1 MFYSVCAQGRPVR
14 LCEATRQFALE
25 SLNGKYGDEAMR
37 HWAVSLDGVE
47 GFDALS
53 PVRQYDAAI
62 REIARRAPLRVTPQ
76 ERVCGAATLGAAIAH
91 NVPATR
97 GGKLAFPS
105 ISHLTLGFDRAL
117 KLGVNAMEREIR
129 ERATDPALDARQRA
143 LLASLQ
149 NAVDA
154 LRVWHGRY
162 LAATRETR
170 PDLYN
175 LLLRVPF
182 EPPEN
187 FHQAVQALWFLFAFT
202 RLCGNWPGIGRIDE
216 MLGEFLRRDL
226 ASGALTREEAREILA
241 SLFIKGCEWIESE
254 TPTGSGDAQHYQNI
268 VLGGLDETG
277 REVTNAVSYLVVD
290 IVEELA
296 IGDFPITVRLNPATP
311 APFKRRLAEAIRH
324 GGGAIAL
331 YGEPLILD
339 SLMRFGYSREEALR
353 FANDGCWEVQI
364 PGKTC
369 FSYVP
374 FDALAIFL
382 HDTLR
387 VDEETPLPYGDF
399 EELYRAYLRDL
410 GAKVDAICAGA
421 IAARLETDGR
431 GNFRWKEALP
441 CGVVSLFEEGCVENA
456 RSYLEGGPR
465 YTVISPH
472 IGGAPDVGNSLL
484 AIDRLV
490 YREKRVTLDELRAIL
505 RANWEGHEP
514 LRQYVLNR
522 YTYYGNDDDAADA
535 YTARLLDDFAAMVL
549 GHNGESP
556 ILFPPGVSTFGRQIE
571 WAPGRA
577 ATPFGARKGDVLA
590 PNASPTP
597 GTDEAGATALI
608 RSYCKLGLGRL
619 TCGAALDVKLLPA
632 LARGE
637 NGANALVALMDAFV
651 ALGGFFM
658 QIDIMDADALR
669 AARENPQAYKSLSVR
684 VSGWNARFVTLNE
697 EWQNMVI
704 ERTARGM

>member
-1 MFYSVCAQGRPVR
+1 MRLRIIQSMNNAIQSFNLSEIPSLLEGLGQPRFRAKQLTSWLYQRGAHSYDEMTNLPKALREVLTAEYPLIEPKVVNKQVSHDGTRKYVFEYADGAKVEAVGIPSFEKKETKDEPKHLTVCFSTQAG
-14 LCEATRQFALE
+14 CAMGCTFCAT
-25 SLNGKYGDEAMR
+25 G
-37 HWAVSLDGVE
+37 HE
-47 GFDALS
+47 GLTRNLS
-53 PVRQYDAAI
+53 SAEMVCQIIAVRQDFGC
-62 REIARRAPLRVTPQ
+62 RVT
-76 ERVCGAATLGAAIAH
+76 
-91 NVPATR
+91 
-97 GGKLAFPS
+97 
-105 ISHLTLGFDRAL
+105 
-117 KLGVNAMEREIR
+117 
-129 ERATDPALDARQRA
+129 
-143 LLASLQ
+143 
-149 NAVDA
+149 
-154 LRVWHGRY
+154 
-162 LAATRETR
+162 
-170 PDLYN
+170 N
-175 LLLRVPF
+175 L
-182 EPPEN
+182 
-187 FHQAVQALWFLFAFT
+187 
-202 RLCGNWPGIGRIDE
+202 
-216 MLGEFLRRDL
+216 
-226 ASGALTREEAREILA
+226 
-241 SLFIKGCEWIESE
+241 
-254 TPTGSGDAQHYQNI
+254 
-268 VLGGLDETG
+268 
-277 REVTNAVSYLVVD
+277 VSM
-290 IVEELA
+290 
-296 IGDFPITVRLNPATP
+296 GQ
-311 APFKRRLAEAIRH
+311 
-324 GGGAIAL
+324 
-331 YGEPLILD
+331 GEPFQNYQAT
-339 SLMRFGYSREEALR
+339 MEALR

-399 EELYRAYLRDL
+399 EALYRAYLRDL

-637 NGANALVALMDAFV
+637 NGANALVALSGAVMAQKNRVFEISMGTGAIVFGLAAVIIGTNIFKNRQKVNSSTAAIVGSIIYKACV
-651 ALGGFFM
+651 AL
-658 QIDIMDADALR
+658 ALSMGLVPQDLKLVT
-669 AARENPQAYKSLSVR
+669 AALFLIILVLGNVR
-684 VSGWNARFVTLNE
+684 RKKVKFHA
-697 EWQNMVI
+697 
-704 ERTARGM
+704 